1 MFYAILTTPGK
12 GGMPFAYGDTPP
24 TAPGDAPLR
33 VSEGGTLIG
42 FVNQPDSVFAS
53 KYACASG
60 LILWQVND
68 VKLHPDD
75 VADAITFSS
84 HREFQSWLICRD
96 ME

>member
-12 GGMPFAYGDTPP
+12 GGMPFFYGDTPA
-24 TAPGDAPLR
+24 TAPGDAPFR
-33 VSEGGTLIG
+33 VSEGGTLLA

-53 KYACASG
+53 KCACASG
-60 LILWQVND
+60 LILWQVNN

-75 VADAITFSS
+75 LVDAKTFSTY
-84 HREFQSWLICRD
+84 REFQAWLVSRE